1 MPGAISAHK
10 GYNSSLNL
18 SETYDGP
25 RKRVRSE

>member
-1 MPGAISAHK
+1 MPGAISAYK

-25 RKRVRSE
+25 RKRIR